1 MVSAPIHLRNIP
13 PPHEVFD
20 HIGFI
25 VMLAKVIRPDIY
37 LELGVRDGRTISAVR
52 AYAKRS
58 FGVDT
63 TEEEHVAKM
72 PIEFFKMTTDEF
84 ASKLPSLGVQ
94 FDMVLIDANHSHE
107 ASLKDFDNIFPYV
120 VEDGLIFLHDTYPYN
135 EEYTKSYYCADSW
148 KTARY
153 IRKNYSSK
161 CEIMTIPVQPGLSV
175 VRKSTRQLAWNPESI
190 IDGR

>member
-1 MVSAPIHLRNIP
+1 M
-13 PPHEVFD
+13 
-20 HIGFI
+20 
-25 VMLAKVIRPDIY
+25 
-37 LELGVRDGRTISAVR
+37 R

-84 ASKLPSLGVQ
+84 ASKLPTMGVQ

-107 ASLKDFDNIFPYV
+107 ASLKDFD
-120 VEDGLIFLHDTYPYN
+120 DTYPYN
-135 EEYTKSYYCADSW
+135 EEYTRSYYCADAW

-153 IRKNYSSK
+153 IRKHYSSK

-190 IDGR
+190 IDGG